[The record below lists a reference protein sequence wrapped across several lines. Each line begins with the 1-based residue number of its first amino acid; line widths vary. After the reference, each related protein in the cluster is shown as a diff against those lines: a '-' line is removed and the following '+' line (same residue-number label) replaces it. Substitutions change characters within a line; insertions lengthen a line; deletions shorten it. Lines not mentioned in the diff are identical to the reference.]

1 MRRFTLL
8 LLASLLGVA
17 AMAQQPKR
25 VYCAIWGSK
34 TSTVDGRVWI
44 DYGQDDDKHN
54 WLVDDKGNAKRY
66 ASLIHVMNEL
76 AEYDW
81 QLEECYTGPTRWILS
96 KEVISD
102 EQITEG
108 IYTRKMH
115 KKRD

>member
-34 TSTVDGRVWI
+34 TSTVDARVYI
-44 DYGQDDDKHN
+44 DYGQGDEKHN
-54 WLVDDKGNAKRY
+54 WLVDERGNTKKY
-66 ASLIHVMNEL
+66 NSLIQVLNEL
-76 AEYDW
+76 SEHGW

-115 KKRD
+115 KNRD